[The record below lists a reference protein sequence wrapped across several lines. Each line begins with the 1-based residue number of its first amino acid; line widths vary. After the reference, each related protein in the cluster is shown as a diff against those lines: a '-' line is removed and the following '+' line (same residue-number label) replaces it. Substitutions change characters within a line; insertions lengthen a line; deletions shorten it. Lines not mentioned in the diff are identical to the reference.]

1 MPYKGLLLANSS
13 RGTEFYFACILCP
26 TARKRTI
33 TITGSLLPV
42 GGFIAC
48 HESVSSFCKSWSA
61 NLSLTPAW
69 RLFLFYSL
77 PRHSLFY
84 SPGSAGGCLCWPK
97 QTASVSGTYRPE
109 SRDCYYH
116 RMTRVNTPDNMSFLV
131 IRWYL

>member
-42 GGFIAC
+42 GGFISC

-84 SPGSAGGCLCWPK
+84 SPGSAGGCLCWPMLYTALTG
-97 QTASVSGTYRPE
+97 QMVCRGGIFFCWNQPASVIISPYPFPVT
-109 SRDCYYH
+109 
-116 RMTRVNTPDNMSFLV
+116 V
-131 IRWYL
+131 